1 MKKTI
6 RQSALVL
13 AVLWL
18 CACGAAP
25 ESQAPATG
33 ASQAA
38 SAEPAPSVEAPP
50 AEVAVAAHPGEA
62 AYQKTCA
69 LCHASTAMGAP
80 MLGSKEAWAPR
91 IAQGSEQL
99 YKHAIEGYVGESGAM
114 PARGGNPSLDDE
126 AMKAAVDF
134 MVAKAQ

>member
-1 MKKTI
+1 MKKII
-6 RQSALVL
+6 RQSVLML

-25 ESQAPATG
+25 ESQAPVAGVPQT
-33 ASQAA
+33 
-38 SAEPAPSVEAPP
+38 AEPAPNKEAPP
-50 AEVAVAAHPGEA
+50 VEVAVAAHPGEA
-62 AYQKTCA
+62 SYQKTCA

-91 IAQGSEQL
+91 IAQGSEVL

-126 AMKAAVDF
+126 ALKAAVDF